1 MKKQLI
7 HTAFMLS
14 AAVLFN
20 TACTEKIDLDLK
32 NSTPELVI
40 EGYIN
45 DQPGPYYVALTKS
58 KLYNEDFNFKGVT
71 GAVVVMS
78 DDAGN
83 TDTLMESG
91 IQGLYNTNTI
101 QGVVGRTYHLEVTA
115 DGKTY
120 NSYCRMYAP
129 VAIDSIIIEEETGF
143 DGEKRLDCEIQV
155 TDPVGVGNSYR
166 VVSTQEGFISTGFSV
181 HTDRLWDGKI
191 RNFNIPRSFESGDTI
206 NVELWSIAPHVY
218 TYFDEFNQNQNNF
231 GAPAAPANPTPVF
244 TPGTLGYFSAHSVKK
259 MSRIVP

>member
-1 MKKQLI
+1 MI
-7 HTAFMLS
+7 S
-14 AAVLFN
+14 AAVLLN

-115 DGKTY
+115 DGKTFH
-120 NSYCRMYAP
+120 SYCMMHPP
-129 VAIDSIIIEEETGF
+129 VEIDSIIITEETGF
-143 DGEKRLDCEIQV
+143 NGEKRLDGEIQV
-155 TDPVGVGNSYR
+155 TDPPGLGNSYR
-166 VVSTQEGFISTGFSV
+166 VVSTLEGYQSSGFSV

-191 RNFNIPRSFESGDTI
+191 RNFDIPHSDFESGDTV
-206 NVELWSIAPHVY
+206 NVELWSIDEHVY
-218 TYFDEFNQNQNNF
+218 NYFSEFNQNQNNF